1 MKHLP
6 VSAFS
11 AALGSLLLLSACQTP
26 GNPILN
32 LRQPVQMNRASVS
45 AQNAQAG
52 GPTIR
57 VQDPS
62 QLTVPGE
69 IVVRYRPGLNAQS
82 RMQIMQQ
89 FQLSSIRSIGH
100 PEMGIELLKAPEMA
114 TQAAIEALNNNPAV
128 LYAEPNFVV
137 SIPQVL
143 PGDVPQRPNPRN
155 TYPNDEMFASQY
167 AHQVSNSQAGW
178 QLTRGDRRTVLAV
191 IDTGVD
197 SQHPDLAA
205 KMLPGFDAITGSN
218 DAKDEH
224 GHGTHC
230 AGIAAALTNN
240 GVGIAGFA
248 PEVSILPV
256 RVLDARGS
264 GTSADV
270 AAGTIWAA
278 DNGADVISMSL
289 GGRANPK
296 VKEDSI
302 KHALAKDVVVVAAMG
317 NYGDN
322 SKIFPAAQDGVIAV
336 GATDDANQRARF
348 SQYGTWISVSAPG
361 VNILST
367 FPTNANNMNRR
378 NYGSISGTSMATP
391 AAAGVAALI
400 RSQFPDMNREQVRAQ
415 LEQGTDDLGEP
426 GYDIYYGHGRI
437 NVAKALTLPGR
448 R

>member
-1 MKHLP
+1 MNQL
-6 VSAFS
+6 SLAAFS
-11 AALGSLLLLSACQTP
+11 ATLGSLLLLSACQTP
-26 GNPILN
+26 GNPMLN
-32 LRQPVQMNRASVS
+32 QRQPVQMNRASTG
-45 AQNAQAG
+45 QNAQTANRQA
-52 GPTIR
+52 IR

-89 FQLSSIRSIGH
+89 FQLSSLRSIGH

-114 TQAAIEALNNNPAV
+114 TQAAIEALNQNPAV

-137 SIPQVL
+137 SIPPELPGQAPVL
-143 PGDVPQRPNPRN
+143 PAQRNA
-155 TYPNDEMFASQY
+155 YPNDEMFASQY
-167 AHQVSNSQAGW
+167 AHKISHSQAGW
-178 QLTRGDRRTVLAV
+178 QITRGNRRTVLAV

-197 SQHPDLAA
+197 YKHPDLAA
-205 KMLPGFDAITGSN
+205 KMLPGFDAITGSS
-218 DAKDEH
+218 DPMDGH

-230 AGIAAALTNN
+230 AGIAAALTDN
-240 GVGIAGFA
+240 GIGVAGFA
-248 PEVSILPV
+248 PDVSILPV
-256 RVLDARGS
+256 RVLDDRGS

-270 AAGTIWAA
+270 ANGTIWAA
-278 DNGADVISMSL
+278 DNGAHVISMSL
-289 GGRANPK
+289 GGRGNPK

-322 SKIFPAAQDGVIAV
+322 SKIYPAAQEGVISV
-336 GATDDANQRARF
+336 GATDSNDQRASF
-348 SQYGTWISVSAPG
+348 SQYGNWISVSAPG

-367 FPTNANNMNRR
+367 FPTNSNNMNRR

-400 RSQFPDMNREQVRAQ
+400 RSQFPTMNREQVRAQ